1 MKRKLTFWFLII
13 AVLANLV
20 IASAATPVPK
30 NVVISPQN
38 LTVDGNFVNVQKY
51 NIDGSNYFKL
61 RDIAYLLADT
71 DSEFSVGWDADAATV
86 SIATND
92 IYTPVGN
99 ELTVGADLSYS
110 AVPSPQTILVDGCLY
125 DDLYVYNIGG
135 ENFFKLRDLGEALC
149 FDVDFDAETNT
160 ASIMTFWYPWLD
172 PEPDPYDEPDPYTEP
187 VPEPYTEDAGDEKL
201 TVAGK
206 TYCLGM
212 TVTEL
217 TALAG
222 NPADTVL
229 STAGFNW
236 MIFGTD
242 SYLDFLIAGVS
253 DGKVVALASGG
264 KAFSYMGNK
273 AGAQGVYA
281 NSNAAKLYTDDNDNG
296 ILHAV
301 LLTDRSYLY
310 GGNVTSIDALRGES
324 VVNFHMTNAFRVYH
338 GLTPFI
344 WSEACAEA
352 ARLHSIDMAEQDYFS
367 HIGLDGRSPVD
378 RMHAQGISFQNAAEN
393 ITSGSDLGIDAYDEW
408 VNSAGHRN
416 NMLGECVNLG
426 VGAGYNGS
434 STYGWYMTQDFFTE

>member
-1 MKRKLTFWFLII
+1 MKRNLTIWILII
-13 AVLANLV
+13 TVLANSV

-92 IYTPVGN
+92 SYTPVGN

-172 PEPDPYDEPDPYTEP
+172 PEPDPYTEP
-187 VPEPYTEDAGDEKL
+187 VPEPYTEDAGGEKL
-201 TVAGK
+201 TVSGK
-206 TYCLGM
+206 TYYLGM

-217 TALAG
+217 TSLAG

-229 STAGFNW
+229 STAGFDW

-264 KAFSYMGNK
+264 KAFSYMGK
-273 AGAQGVYA
+273 SAGAQGVYA
-281 NSNAAKLYTDDNDNG
+281 NSNVAKLYTDDNDNG

-301 LLTDRSYLY
+301 LLTNRSYLY
-310 GGNVTSIDALRGES
+310 GGNVTSIEALRGES

-338 GLTPFI
+338 GLKPFI

-352 ARLHSIDMAEQDYFS
+352 ARLHSTDMAGQDYFS
-367 HIGLDGRSPVD
+367 HMSLDGRSPFD
-378 RMHAQGISFQNAAEN
+378 RMQTQGISFQSAAEN
-393 ITSGSDLGIDAYDEW
+393 ISAGNSLGIDAYDGW

-416 NMLGECVNLG
+416 NMLGEYANLG

-434 STYGWYMTQDFFTE
+434 STYDWYMTQDFFTK